1 MKKIILIVLSLSLIA
16 TFGCSA
22 KKIATD
28 TIGKIA
34 TAGMA
39 SFENESDVEFARESA
54 PALIKTMEVLR
65 YGNKKNRDTL
75 TLLAKAYGQYA
86 FGFLEEDMLKYK
98 RGSKEYIKA
107 RERAELFYR
116 RGKEHGIAALIGN
129 SGMKKG
135 FKGPFPEFKR
145 ALQGLGK
152 KYVPALFW
160 TAFNWANWLNLK
172 ADDPMAIVDLPRIE
186 AVVNRV
192 LELDGTFCYGSA
204 HALIAT
210 ILSSRPKMLGGNP
223 ELAGKEFN
231 EAISIEPNYLMTKV
245 LYSQY
250 YARRIN
256 DENLFETT
264 LNEVITADLALL
276 QSQMLANKLA
286 KRRAQILLNMKKGL
300 F

>member
-1 MKKIILIVLSLSLIA
+1 MLIA
-16 TFGCSA
+16 TVGCGA

-34 TAGMA
+34 TEGMA

-75 TLLAKAYGQYA
+75 TLLSKAYGQFA
-86 FGFLEEDMLKYK
+86 FGFLEEDMLKHK
-98 RGSKEYIKA
+98 RGSEEYTKA

-116 RGKEHGIAALIGN
+116 RGKEYGIAALIGN
-129 SGMKKG
+129 SGMKKA
-135 FKGPFPEFKR
+135 FKEPFPEFKR

-152 KYVPALFW
+152 KFVPALFW

-186 AVVNRV
+186 AIANRV
-192 LELDGTFCYGSA
+192 LELDGDFCYGSA

-223 ELAGKEFN
+223 ELAGQEF
-231 EAISIEPNYLMTKV
+231 ARAMAIEPNYLMTKI

-250 YARRIN
+250 YARRMG
-256 DENLFETT
+256 DKNLFETT
-264 LNEVITADLALL
+264 LNDVISADLSLL

-286 KRRAQILLNMKKGL
+286 KRRARILLDMKKEL